1 MGAPNLES
9 FQITVWYS
17 TLHAVPDFM
26 GALFVSRGSGWP
38 LKSSSYE
45 GDTLLFLCYPSSVPC
60 GMHCGLGARHLTSSK
75 GLPIRLSNIPCNK
88 DRFSSICTHK
98 FLPLAYKYSVGS
110 AESSNHFLFLLRSQP
125 LPTSSLSA
133 ILTLFSHHS
142 RFFTAP
148 QFSNF
153 ARQVGY
159 CWLCIQVLFARQ
171 HLNFLLL

>member
-110 AESSNHFLFLLRSQP
+110 AES
-125 LPTSSLSA
+125 TD
-133 ILTLFSHHS
+133 FS
-142 RFFTAP
+142 
-148 QFSNF
+148 
-153 ARQVGY
+153 
-159 CWLCIQVLFARQ
+159 Q
-171 HLNFLLL
+171 HLNLVTSPDKLDIVGCAFKFSSPDSTSIFYCYRKLYELC